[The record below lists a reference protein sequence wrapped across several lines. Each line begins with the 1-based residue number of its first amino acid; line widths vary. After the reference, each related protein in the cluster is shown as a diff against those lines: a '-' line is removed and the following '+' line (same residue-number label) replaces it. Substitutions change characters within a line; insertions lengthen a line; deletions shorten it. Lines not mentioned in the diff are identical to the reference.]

1 MKRYIIRFYTVTFI
15 AALTAVTIGGCSD
28 EKPGPTPEE
37 LFHEKISHSW
47 QVERVTVDGRD
58 VTNAFPNM
66 RLTIGSDYTYTTT
79 NGAAPIW
86 KASGTFQLKETVS
99 SELFDLLRD
108 DGTTIN
114 VTELT
119 STNWKLKFTYTSPA
133 TRSQSIGGQYEFTFK
148 AN

>member
-1 MKRYIIRFYTVTFI
+1 MKRHITRLYTVTSILVMI
-15 AALTAVTIGGCSD
+15 ALTIGGCND
-28 EKPGPTPEE
+28 EHSGPTPEE
-37 LFHEKISHSW
+37 LFHEKISHTW

-58 VTNAFPNM
+58 VTNAFPGM

-86 KASGTFQLKETVS
+86 KASGTFQLKETSS

-108 DGTTIN
+108 DGATIS

-119 STNWKLKFTYTSPA
+119 SANWKLRFTYTSPV

-148 AN
+148 VN